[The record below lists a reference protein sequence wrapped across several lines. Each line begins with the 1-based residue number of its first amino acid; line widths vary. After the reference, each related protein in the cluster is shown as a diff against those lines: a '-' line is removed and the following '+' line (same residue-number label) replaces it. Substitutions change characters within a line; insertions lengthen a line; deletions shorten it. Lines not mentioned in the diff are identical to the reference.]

1 MKFLADMGISRST
14 NVFLR
19 NLGHNVVHLRD
30 ENLQRLPDEDII
42 NKAFTEG
49 RIILTMDLDF
59 GYLMSISKAKLPSI
73 IIFRLEN
80 EKPENVNKQ
89 LGKVLAE
96 SYEVIQSGAI
106 ISVLEHT
113 YRVRLLPI

>member
-1 MKFLADMGISRST
+1 MF
-14 NVFLR
+14 FLR
-19 NLGHNVVHLRD
+19 NLGHNVAHLRD

-42 NKAFTEG
+42 RKAFTEG

-59 GYLMSISKAKLPSI
+59 GYLMSISKSKLPSI

-80 EKPENVNKQ
+80 VNKR
-89 LGKVLAE
+89 LEKVLAE